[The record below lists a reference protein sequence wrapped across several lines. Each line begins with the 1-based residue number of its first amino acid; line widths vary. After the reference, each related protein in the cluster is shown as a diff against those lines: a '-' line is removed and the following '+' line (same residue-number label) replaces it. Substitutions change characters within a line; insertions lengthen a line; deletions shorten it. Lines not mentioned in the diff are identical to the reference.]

1 MVVAGDGIVEGVHAD
16 VQDTEIR
23 IFVLEKDL
31 VHRTWFIGCR
41 EILRSYEMLFV
52 QISLSD
58 TEKVEH
64 YNENHSNTD
73 GCHLESRLGI
83 GQ

>member
-1 MVVAGDGIVEGVHAD
+1 MMIAGDGIVEGVHAD

-31 VHRTWFIGCR
+31 VHRTWLICSR
-41 EILRSYEMLFV
+41 EVLRGYEMILV
-52 QISLSD
+52 EVSLSD

-64 YNENHSNTD
+64 DNENHCNTD
-73 GCHLESRLGI
+73 GSHLESRLGI